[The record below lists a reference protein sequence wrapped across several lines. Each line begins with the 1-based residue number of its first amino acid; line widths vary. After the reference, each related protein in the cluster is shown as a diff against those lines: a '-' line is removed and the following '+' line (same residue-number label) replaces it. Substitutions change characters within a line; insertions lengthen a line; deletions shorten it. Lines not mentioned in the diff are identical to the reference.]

1 LDGTQNGGAQHD
13 SACTTADKDYVNII
27 GSSLTCQSNNL
38 VNRYCADKFNPFTG
52 ATNDAVVCDCSAP
65 FIVGIH
71 TGSSEDAATEQTATT
86 NQGVCLNYVQVP
98 CGAIN

>member
-1 LDGTQNGGAQHD
+1 MDLF
-13 SACTTADKDYVNII
+13 
-27 GSSLTCQSNNL
+27 SN
-38 VNRYCADKFNPFTG
+38 FI
-52 ATNDAVVCDCSAP
+52 DCSAP

-71 TGSSEDAATEQTATT
+71 TDGLEDAATEQTATT